1 MSIKH
6 AFSNTQID
14 AALTV
19 TVWNG
24 LTTASVA
31 ATDLVRP
38 SDWNSGHNQLFT
50 LSGNTNNASTVSGTN
65 VILEGAGA
73 VTLVGSNSV
82 IKISSPQFTNSNN
95 ITFGTSNNGLVTA
108 SFDPINI
115 GMSTN
120 GNTAGTTGTF
130 DGAGLQYIFA
140 GGNNV
145 TLSQSSNGASVTLSI
160 VAAGGG
166 AGATLSGVEPYIDM
180 LYAGSQQPNGTLH
193 VNPVSLPN
201 VQFDRIVMP
210 LINSNSSNSSGSH
223 SLSFWAG
230 IYSRNASTL
239 SLIVSA
245 SNSTAITHSGTAGS
259 YSLFSGLRLYTIP
272 MTTTLAEGNYFIGLL
287 SFSSSAGTGGSYS
300 QMLLSQFASNLQ
312 GLFGAV
318 PATSVQFDVGKGH
331 YSASTT
337 GMPTTIGL
345 TQIVGTNNLIF
356 RPPVIMFASSTL

>member
-6 AFSNTQID
+6 AFSNTQLD

-24 LTTASVA
+24 VTTASVA

-38 SDWNSGHNQLFT
+38 SDWNGGHNQLFT
-50 LSGNTNNASTVSGTN
+50 LTGNTNNASTASGTN
-65 VILEGAGA
+65 VVFEGAGA
-73 VTLVGSNSV
+73 ITLVGSASV
-82 IKISSPQFTNSNN
+82 VKFSSPQFTNSNN
-95 ITFGTSNNGLVTA
+95 ITFGTNAGLVTA
-108 SFDPINI
+108 SFNPINI
-115 GMSTN
+115 GMSTG

-130 DGAGLQYIFA
+130 AGGGLQYVFA

-160 VAAGGG
+160 AAAGGG
-166 AGATLSGVEPYIDM
+166 AGVTLSGCDPYIDM
-180 LYAGSQQPNGTLH
+180 LYAGSQQPDATLH
-193 VNPVSLPN
+193 INPVSLPN

-210 LINSNSSNSSGSH
+210 ILNTNSSNSSGSH
-223 SLSFWAG
+223 TLSFWAG
-230 IYSRNASTL
+230 VYSRNASTL
-239 SLIVSA
+239 SLIVSG

-272 MTTTLAEGNYFIGLL
+272 LTTTLAEGQYFVGML
-287 SFSSSAGTGGSYS
+287 SRSASGGTGGSYS

-318 PATSVQFDVGKGH
+318 ANATVQLDVGKGH
-331 YSASTT
+331 YSASTS
-337 GMPTTIGL
+337 GMPASIGL
-345 TQIVGTNNLIF
+345 TQINGSNNLVF
-356 RPPVIMFASSTL
+356 RPPVFMFASSTL